1 MISALTPNN
10 KRFTSKGHYMIEYNA
25 GKIDIAVVGA
35 GHAGIEAAL
44 AAARLGCETI
54 LFTLNL
60 DAVANMPCNPSIDG
74 TGKGQLVREL
84 DALGGQMGKSAD
96 EVCLQSRMLNL
107 GKGPAVRSLRMQS
120 DRPRYKTVMKKIIE
134 NQPHLQLVQAE
145 IIAVEYDEENNIIV
159 KTALGARYH
168 TKSVV
173 IASGTYL
180 KGKIHIGEVNYEAG
194 PDNTRAANGLS
205 DSLKALGIKLMRF
218 KTGTPSRADGNSID
232 YSVLERQQGDIPPE
246 AFSYDTDPA
255 TLRNDYPCYIAW
267 TNEKTHEVIRKNL
280 DRSPLFAGV
289 IEGIGPRY
297 CPSIEDKVVRF
308 ADKTRHQIFIEP
320 TGADSKEVYIQ
331 GMSSSL
337 PEEVQL
343 EFLRTIKGFENIKIM
358 RTAYAI
364 EYDCCDPLQLAPTL
378 EFKEFLGIFGAG
390 QFNGTSGYEE
400 AAVQGFVAGVNAA
413 HKVLG
418 RPEFILT
425 RENSYIGTLIDDI
438 VTKGVVDPYRMMTS
452 RCEYRLVVRQDNAD
466 LRMMPHGRELGLVDD
481 GRWERFLTKKAQ
493 LEAERKRVKETTIKN
508 SPELNA
514 LLEQT
519 GSLPLTGGI
528 RLSEMLKRPQ
538 ISYADLA
545 PFDPTRP
552 DLPAD
557 IGTEIDIE
565 YKYEGYIRIQQERI
579 DELRRIAVKKLPL
592 DVDYKTVDGLRLEA
606 REKLNKIRPRD
617 LGQASRISGVTP
629 ADLAVLS
636 VWLTKRSKEEKADD

>member
-1 MISALTPNN
+1 
-10 KRFTSKGHYMIEYNA
+10 MIEYHA
-25 GKIDIAVVGA
+25 GKIDVAVVGA

-44 AAARLGCETI
+44 AAARLGCETV

-60 DAVANMPCNPSIDG
+60 DAVANMPCNPSIGG

-120 DRPRYKTVMKKIIE
+120 DRPRYKTLMKKIIE
-134 NQPHLQLVQAE
+134 QQPRLQLVQAE
-145 IIAVEYDEENNIIV
+145 ITAVEYTEDNHLIL
-159 KTALGARYH
+159 KTGLGAIYH

-173 IASGTYL
+173 IAAGTYL

-194 PDNTRAANGLS
+194 PDNMRAASGLS
-205 DSLKALGIKLMRF
+205 DSLKTLGIRMLRF
-218 KTGTPSRADGNSID
+218 KTGTPARADGKSID
-232 YSVLERQQGDIPPE
+232 YNALERQEGDRPPE

-255 TLRNDYPCYIAW
+255 ALRNDFPCYIAW
-267 TNEKTHEVIRKNL
+267 TNEKTHEIIRKNL
-280 DRSPLFAGV
+280 HRSPLYGGV

-320 TGADSKEVYIQ
+320 TAAESCEVYIQ

-343 EFLRTIKGFENIKIM
+343 EFLRTIKGFEHIKIM

-364 EYDCCDPLQLAPTL
+364 EYDCCDPIQLAPTL
-378 EFKEFLGIFGAG
+378 EFKDFPGIFGAG

-413 HKVLG
+413 NKILG
-418 RPEFILT
+418 KPEFILS

-466 LRMMPHGRELGLVDD
+466 LRMTPLGRELGLIDD
-481 GRWERFLTKKAQ
+481 DRWARFLKKKEQ
-493 LEAERKRVKETTIKN
+493 LESERRRVRETTIKH

-519 GSLPLTGGI
+519 GSLPLSGGI
-528 RLSEMLKRPQ
+528 RLSELLKRPQ

-545 PFDPTRP
+545 PFDPSRP
-552 DLPAD
+552 LLPED
-557 IGTEIDIE
+557 IGNEIDIE

-579 DELRRIAVKKLPL
+579 EELRRIAVKKLPP
-592 DVDYKTVDGLRLEA
+592 DVDYKTVGGLRLEA
-606 REKLNKIRPRD
+606 KEKLNKIKPRD

-636 VWLTKRSKEEKADD
+636 VWLVKQSKEANSFQKDLAVERADEK

>member
-1 MISALTPNN
+1 
-10 KRFTSKGHYMIEYNA
+10 MIEYNA

-60 DAVANMPCNPSIDG
+60 DAVANMPCNPSIGG

-343 EFLRTIKGFENIKIM
+343 EF
-358 RTAYAI
+358 
-364 EYDCCDPLQLAPTL
+364 
-378 EFKEFLGIFGAG
+378 
-390 QFNGTSGYEE
+390 
-400 AAVQGFVAGVNAA
+400 
-413 HKVLG
+413 
-418 RPEFILT
+418 
-425 RENSYIGTLIDDI
+425 
-438 VTKGVVDPYRMMTS
+438 
-452 RCEYRLVVRQDNAD
+452 
-466 LRMMPHGRELGLVDD
+466 
-481 GRWERFLTKKAQ
+481 
-493 LEAERKRVKETTIKN
+493 
-508 SPELNA
+508 
-514 LLEQT
+514 
-519 GSLPLTGGI
+519 
-528 RLSEMLKRPQ
+528 
-538 ISYADLA
+538 
-545 PFDPTRP
+545 
-552 DLPAD
+552 
-557 IGTEIDIE
+557 
-565 YKYEGYIRIQQERI
+565 
-579 DELRRIAVKKLPL
+579 
-592 DVDYKTVDGLRLEA
+592 
-606 REKLNKIRPRD
+606 
-617 LGQASRISGVTP
+617 
-629 ADLAVLS
+629 
-636 VWLTKRSKEEKADD
+636 

>member
-1 MISALTPNN
+1 
-10 KRFTSKGHYMIEYNA
+10 
-25 GKIDIAVVGA
+25 
-35 GHAGIEAAL
+35 
-44 AAARLGCETI
+44 
-54 LFTLNL
+54 
-60 DAVANMPCNPSIDG
+60 
-74 TGKGQLVREL
+74 
-84 DALGGQMGKSAD
+84 
-96 EVCLQSRMLNL
+96 
-107 GKGPAVRSLRMQS
+107 
-120 DRPRYKTVMKKIIE
+120 
-134 NQPHLQLVQAE
+134 
-145 IIAVEYDEENNIIV
+145 
-159 KTALGARYH
+159 
-168 TKSVV
+168 
-173 IASGTYL
+173 
-180 KGKIHIGEVNYEAG
+180 
-194 PDNTRAANGLS
+194 
-205 DSLKALGIKLMRF
+205 
-218 KTGTPSRADGNSID
+218 
-232 YSVLERQQGDIPPE
+232 
-246 AFSYDTDPA
+246 
-255 TLRNDYPCYIAW
+255 
-267 TNEKTHEVIRKNL
+267 
-280 DRSPLFAGV
+280 
-289 IEGIGPRY
+289 
-297 CPSIEDKVVRF
+297 
-308 ADKTRHQIFIEP
+308 
-320 TGADSKEVYIQ
+320 VYIQ

>member
-60 DAVANMPCNPSIDG
+60 DAVANMPCNPSIGG

>member
-1 MISALTPNN
+1 MIN
-10 KRFTSKGHYMIEYNA
+10 YNA
-25 GKIDIAVVGA
+25 EKIDIAVVGA

-44 AAARLGCETI
+44 AAARLGCNTI

-60 DAVANMPCNPSIDG
+60 DAVANMPCNPSIGG

-120 DRPRYKTVMKKIIE
+120 DRPRYKTLMKKIIE
-134 NQPHLQLVQAE
+134 QQPHLQLVQAE
-145 IIAVEYDEENNIIV
+145 ITAIEYDEEKNLLV
-159 KTALGARYH
+159 KTALGAVYH

-173 IASGTYL
+173 IAAGTYL
-180 KGKIHIGEVNYEAG
+180 KGKIHIGEVHYEAG
-194 PDNTRAANGLS
+194 PDNMRAATGLS
-205 DSLKALGIKLMRF
+205 DSLKALGIKLLRF
-218 KTGTPSRADGNSID
+218 KTGTPSRADAKSID
-232 YSVLERQQGDIPPE
+232 FSVLERQQGDNPPE
-246 AFSYDTDPA
+246 AFSYDTDPS
-255 TLRNDYPCYIAW
+255 TLRNDFPCYVAW

-280 DRSPLFAGV
+280 SRSPLFAGV

-308 ADKTRHQIFIEP
+308 SDKPRHQIFIEP
-320 TGADSKEVYIQ
+320 TAADSCEVYIQ

-343 EFLRTIKGFENIKIM
+343 EFLRTIKGFEHIKIM

-364 EYDCCDPLQLAPTL
+364 EYDCCDPIQLAPTL
-378 EFKEFLGIFGAG
+378 EFKEFPGIFGAG

-413 HKVLG
+413 HKVLK

-425 RENSYIGTLIDDI
+425 RESSYIGTLIDDI
-438 VTKGVVDPYRMMTS
+438 VTEGVIDPYRMMTS

-466 LRMMPHGRELGLVDD
+466 LRMMPIGRELGLIDD
-481 GRWERFLTKKAQ
+481 MRWERFLKKKEQ
-493 LEAERKRVKETTIKN
+493 LAAERKRVKETTIKN
-508 SPELNA
+508 SHELNA
-514 LLEQT
+514 LLERT

-528 RLSEMLKRPQ
+528 RLSELLKRPQ

-552 DLPAD
+552 DLRAD
-557 IGTEIDIE
+557 IGSEIDID

-606 REKLNKIRPRD
+606 REKLNKIKPRD

-636 VWLTKRSKEEKADD
+636 VWLVKRGKEEK

>member
-1 MISALTPNN
+1 
-10 KRFTSKGHYMIEYNA
+10 MIEYNA

-60 DAVANMPCNPSIDG
+60 DAVANMPCNPSIGG

>member
-1 MISALTPNN
+1 M
-10 KRFTSKGHYMIEYNA
+10 REYDA

-44 AAARLGCETI
+44 AAARLGCETV

-60 DAVANMPCNPSIDG
+60 DDVANMPCNPSIGG

-120 DRPRYKTVMKKIIE
+120 DRPRYKTVMKKVIE
-134 NQPHLQLVQAE
+134 NQQNLRLVQAE
-145 IIAVEYDEENNIIV
+145 ITAVEYDEEKNLIV
-159 KTALGARYH
+159 KTGLGAQYH
-168 TKSVV
+168 TKAVV

-194 PDNTRAANGLS
+194 PDNTRAANALS

-218 KTGTPSRADGNSID
+218 KTGTPSRADGKSID
-232 YSVLERQQGDIPPE
+232 YSVLERQEGDKPPE
-246 AFSYDTDPA
+246 AFSYETDPE

-267 TNEKTHEVIRKNL
+267 TNEKTHEIIRKNL
-280 DRSPLFAGV
+280 DRSPLFGGV
-289 IEGIGPRY
+289 IKGIGPRY

-320 TGADSKEVYIQ
+320 TCANSKEVYIQ

-343 EFLRTIKGFENIKIM
+343 AFLRTIKGFEHIKIM

-364 EYDCCDPLQLAPTL
+364 EYDCCDPIQLAPTL
-378 EFKEFLGIFGAG
+378 EFKQFPGIFGAG

-400 AAVQGFVAGVNAA
+400 AAVQGFIAGVNAA

-418 RPEFILT
+418 RPEFVLT

-438 VTKGVVDPYRMMTS
+438 VTKGVIDPYRMMTS

-466 LRMMPHGRELGLVDD
+466 LRMTPLGRELGLIDD
-481 GRWERFLTKKAQ
+481 ARWERFLKKKAQ
-493 LEAERKRVKETTIKN
+493 LETENRRVKETTIKN
-508 SPELNA
+508 SPELNE
-514 LLEQT
+514 LLEKS
-519 GSLPLTGGI
+519 GSLPLSGGI
-528 RLSEMLKRPQ
+528 RLSELLKRPQ
-538 ISYADLA
+538 ITYFDLA

-557 IGTEIDIE
+557 IGTEIDIL

-579 DELRRIAVKKLPL
+579 DELRRISVKKLPL

-606 REKLNKIRPRD
+606 REKLNKIKPRD

-636 VWLTKRSKEEKADD
+636 VWLTKRNREDQSDD

>member
-1 MISALTPNN
+1 MND
-10 KRFTSKGHYMIEYNA
+10 YNA
-25 GKIDIAVVGA
+25 GKMDIAVIGA
-35 GHAGIEAAL
+35 GHAGTEAAL
-44 AAARLGCETI
+44 AAARLGCETV

-60 DAVANMPCNPSIDG
+60 DAVANMPCNPSIGG

-134 NQPHLQLVQAE
+134 QQPHLQLVQAE
-145 IIAVEYDEENNIIV
+145 ITAIEYDEDKNLVI
-159 KTALGARYH
+159 KTALGARYLA
-168 TKSVV
+168 KSVV
-173 IASGTYL
+173 IAAGTYL

-194 PDNTRAANGLS
+194 PDNMRAATGLS
-205 DSLKALGIKLMRF
+205 ESLKALGIKLLRF
-218 KTGTPSRADGNSID
+218 KTGTPARADGKSID
-232 YSVLERQQGDIPPE
+232 YSVLDRQEGDNPPE

-255 TLRNDYPCYIAW
+255 TLRNDFPCYIAW
-267 TNEKTHEVIRKNL
+267 TNEKTHEIIRKNL
-280 DRSPLFAGV
+280 HRSPLYGGA

-308 ADKTRHQIFIEP
+308 ADKQRHQIFIEP
-320 TGADSKEVYIQ
+320 TAAESQEVYLQ
-331 GMSSSL
+331 GVSSSL

-343 EFLRTIKGFENIKIM
+343 EFLRTIKGFEQIKVM
-358 RTAYAI
+358 RTGYAI
-364 EYDCCDPLQLAPTL
+364 EYDCCDPVQLAPTL
-378 EFKEFLGIFGAG
+378 EFMQFPGIFGAG

-418 RPEFILT
+418 RPEFTLS

-438 VTKGVVDPYRMMTS
+438 VTKGVIDPYRMMTS

-466 LRMMPHGRELGLVDD
+466 LRMMPLGRELGFIDD
-481 GRWERFLTKKAQ
+481 ERWARFLKKKEQ
-493 LEAERKRVKETTIKN
+493 LAAEHKRVKETTIKN

-519 GSLPLTGGI
+519 GSLPLSGGI
-528 RLSEMLKRPQ
+528 RLSELLKRPQ
-538 ISYADLA
+538 ITYFDLA

-552 DLPAD
+552 NLPSD

-579 DELRRIAVKKLPL
+579 DELRRIAVKKLPP
-592 DVDYKTVDGLRLEA
+592 DTDYKTVDGLRLEA
-606 REKLNKIRPRD
+606 REKLNKIKPRD

-636 VWLTKRSKEEKADD
+636 VWLIKKAKEAKNEK